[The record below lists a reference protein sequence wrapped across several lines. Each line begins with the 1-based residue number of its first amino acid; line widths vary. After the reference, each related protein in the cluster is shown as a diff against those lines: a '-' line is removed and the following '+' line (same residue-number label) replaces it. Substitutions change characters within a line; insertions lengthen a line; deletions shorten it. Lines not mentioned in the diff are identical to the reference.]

1 MIHTRKNLYIK
12 WETSKK
18 NIKRAKRTYKI
29 QNKQN
34 KLFEIAKSK
43 VTYNKQ
49 QNNLKT
55 YNRWIKQFII
65 NKKKK

>member
-55 YNRWIKQFII
+55 YNR
-65 NKKKK
+65 